1 MARKTKKSLK
11 AVKVKSRREKVVS
24 KKSSGFAGWLK
35 EDLKRTTKKEYRWL
49 LWLAVILV
57 IIGLFILSLML

>member
-1 MARKTKKSLK
+1 MARKNKKSSK
-11 AVKVKSRREKVVS
+11 HVIARRERVVS
-24 KKSSGFAGWLK
+24 KKPLGFTSWLK
-35 EDLKRTTKKEYRWL
+35 EDLKRTTRKEYRWL